1 MSPYYPPVMISEEQ
15 IQNRVAELGEEITRD
30 YADVD
35 ELVIVGILKGSFL
48 FMADLARRV
57 SVPRIMEFMALSAYK
72 GTQRDGAVRM
82 IMDMRLDIQDR
93 HVLIVEDIID
103 TGDTLTY
110 LLENLQAR
118 HPASLASCA
127 LVKKEREN
135 PLDIDVEYVGFEIPD
150 VWAVGYGLD
159 YRERF
164 RALSYIGHM
173 DPEAVDF

>member
-1 MSPYYPPVMISEEQ
+1 MSSYYPPVMISEDR
-15 IQNRVAELGEEITRD
+15 IQNRVAQLGEEITRD

-35 ELVIVGILKGSFL
+35 ELVMIGILKGSFL
-48 FMADLARRV
+48 FMSDLAREV

-82 IMDMRLDIQDR
+82 IMDSRLDLQGK
-93 HVLIVEDIID
+93 HVLIVEDIVD

-127 LVKKEREN
+127 LVQKERET
-135 PLDIDVEYVGFEIPD
+135 PLDIEVEYVGFEIPD

-159 YRERF
+159 YKERF
-164 RALSYIGHM
+164 RALPYIGHL